1 MSEQPAA
8 SINCGYTAGGLPIGL
23 QIVGQR
29 HDDLGVLQVARAWEQ
44 MRPAQRP
51 WPQPPSALSRC
62 KHDRRG
68 NPVGT
73 ASRRGAGACRDRA
86 VAHVLVLRR
95 AARRPRRRH
104 RRRPRLDAAA
114 RDAAG
119 FLLTLTEPSLLA
131 DARAALDQADLLA
144 ANAPERERAH
154 WAAADRCAAGDW
166 HGACAAWEQ
175 ILLDHP
181 RDLYAL
187 QWAHLF
193 DFYRGDAR
201 NLRGRVARV
210 LPEWPRDD
218 ALRPYLLGMHA
229 FGLEECNLYAQAEAV
244 GREAVAGEA
253 KVPWATHAVA
263 HVMEM
268 QGRFD
273 EGRRWLHEQQ
283 PVWAEGNGFAGH
295 HWWHLALFHLEAMDL
310 RRRAGAAR
318 RAPGQRACGADAA
331 APGRRGAAVA
341 AAPARRRGLGARWA
355 DLAEGWDLTPRD
367 AGHSAFNDVHMLL
380 ALIGLR
386 RRRRVR
392 RRCSAAVQRRAERG
406 SGSNA
411 AMARE
416 VGLPL
421 MRGLLA
427 FDAGDAAEAI
437 RLLAPLRETAHRF
450 GGSHAQRDLIDQ
462 TLLAA
467 CALPGGDRALGR
479 ALLNERRLARG
490 AHAAGRTLARADSA
504 WRRNARSIDGPQRT
518 VRERGLVSRLRRRA
532 APGSRAMRWKQLVVQ
547 WPVCHRPVRRDGGR
561 TARRRSARRAAR
573 GRRPVHRR
581 RVGDGEPARDGR
593 PVRRR
598 RHRRRRCRGGRR
610 RTRSPAARCASAP
623 KWSIRCSLP
632 VGS

>member
-1 MSEQPAA
+1 MAA
-8 SINCGYTAGGLPIGL
+8 AA
-23 QIVGQR
+23 
-29 HDDLGVLQVARAWEQ
+29 LG
-44 MRPAQRP
+44 
-51 WPQPPSALSRC
+51 PSM
-62 KHDRRG
+62 KQDRRG

-73 ASRRGAGACRDRA
+73 SSPEAL
-86 VAHVLVLRR
+86 AHAETALWRMCSFFDAPLADIDAAIAADPGWMLPHVMR
-95 AARRPRRRH
+95 AA
-104 RRRPRLDAAA
+104 
-114 RDAAG
+114 

-229 FGLEECNLYAQAEAV
+229 FGLEECNLYPQAEAI
-244 GREAVAGEA
+244 GREAVSGEA

-283 PVWAEGNGFAGH
+283 PVWDEGNGFAGH

-310 RRRAGAAR
+310 PGALALHDAHQGSAHAVLTLQRLDGAALLWR
-318 RAPGQRACGADAA
+318 LRLLGAD
-331 APGRRGAAVA
+331 
-341 AAPARRRGLGARWA
+341 GLGPRWA
-355 DLAEGWDLTPRD
+355 DLADGWDLTPRD
-367 AGHSAFNDVHMLL
+367 AGHSAFNDAHMLI
-380 ALIGLR
+380 ALIGLGDAAR
-386 RRRRVR
+386 AQALL
-392 RRCSAAVQRRAERG
+392 AAVQRRAERG
-406 SGSNA
+406 SGSNT

-427 FDAGDAAEAI
+427 FAAGEAAESI

-450 GGSHAQRDLIDQ
+450 GGSHAQRDLVDQ

-467 CALPGGDRALGR
+467 CAMPGGERALGR
-479 ALLNERRLARG
+479 ALLNERQLARG
-490 AHAAGRTLARADSA
+490 ATPQVEHWRQCMGRA
-504 WRRNARSIDGPQRT
+504 
-518 VRERGLVSRLRRRA
+518 
-532 APGSRAMRWKQLVVQ
+532 
-547 WPVCHRPVRRDGGR
+547 
-561 TARRRSARRAAR
+561 
-573 GRRPVHRR
+573 
-581 RVGDGEPARDGR
+581 
-593 PVRRR
+593 
-598 RHRRRRCRGGRR
+598 
-610 RTRSPAARCASAP
+610 
-623 KWSIRCSLP
+623 
-632 VGS
+632 